1 MSRWFPFSR
10 IPFRGVVLNI
20 DVCVH
25 ACTHISTDTSLHT
38 VAYNSACVRK
48 NTHVECACGCMY
60 TEYIA
65 LHFAAKHSAKE
76 CVDLLLAHGSATAQ
90 ACSKS
95 QDNKYPHSLAND
107 TRISAQLK
115 ALYEEEQKRLAEDA
129 KKLKEGKKN

>member
-1 MSRWFPFSR
+1 
-10 IPFRGVVLNI
+10 
-20 DVCVH
+20 
-25 ACTHISTDTSLHT
+25 
-38 VAYNSACVRK
+38 
-48 NTHVECACGCMY
+48 MY